1 MLRRLAILAVL
12 AALVATPAAAAAP
25 VPDVAAAAYILVDP
39 RTGETLAQ
47 RAPDRELAMAS
58 TTKIMTALVAL
69 ERADLDDV
77 YTVPQAAVEIGG
89 SSAGLVAGERLSVR
103 DLLAGLLVASGNDA
117 GVTLAR
123 GVAGSEEAFVGLMN
137 ERARGMGL
145 TRTRFR
151 NAHGLDAPGHHSS
164 VSDLVRLGRVAM
176 RDPVFREIVAS
187 RRATIPGPRG
197 AGVRELVSEN
207 LLLDIDPDAD
217 GVKTGMTD
225 DAGYAIVA
233 RARRPA
239 LGVTL
244 YAAMIGSPSHEQRAQ
259 DAKRLLDWGFAQ
271 YGRATLLPADAII
284 GEAPVDD
291 APGVG
296 VPYRPDRPLSAPI
309 RLGRPLTETIV
320 APTELQAPVSAGEVI
335 GTITMRQGDHVL
347 GRRDLVAVRGA
358 SEPGFLDRLRAG
370 VEALLP

>member
-1 MLRRLAILAVL
+1 MLRRLAIIVVL
-12 AALVATPAAAAAP
+12 ASVVAAPAAAAPAP
-25 VPDVAAAAYILVDP
+25 EVAAAAYILVNP

-58 TTKIMTALVAL
+58 TTKIMTALVV
-69 ERADLDDV
+69 LDEAGLDEE
-77 YTVPQAAVEIGG
+77 YTVPRAAVEIGG

-103 DLLAGLLVASGNDA
+103 DLLTGLLVASGNDA
-117 GVTLAR
+117 GLTLAQ
-123 GVAGSEEAFVGLMN
+123 GVAGSEAAFVELMN
-137 ERARGMGL
+137 ARARRMGL
-145 TRTRFR
+145 AHTRFH

-164 VSDLVRLGRVAM
+164 VSDLIRLGRVAM
-176 RDPVFREIVAS
+176 RDPVFRAIVAS

-207 LLLDIDPDAD
+207 LLLDLDPGAD
-217 GVKTGMTD
+217 GVKTGMTN

-233 RARRPA
+233 RSRRPA

-244 YAAMIGSPSHEQRAQ
+244 YAAMIGSPSGEQRAQ
-259 DAKRLLDWGFAQ
+259 DTKRLLDWGFAQ
-271 YGRATLLPADAII
+271 YARATLLPAGAIV

-291 APGVG
+291 APGVR

-309 RLGRPLTETIV
+309 RLGQPLTETIV
-320 APTELQAPVSAGEVI
+320 APTEVRAPVSAGEVI
-335 GTITMRQGDHVL
+335 GTITMRQGGRVV

-358 SEPGFLDRLRAG
+358 AEPGFLDRLRAG
-370 VEALLP
+370 VESLLP